1 MNKTT
6 KPTKT
11 TSITMQ
17 YVAVDSI
24 AYPRVD
30 VMALR
35 DAEPPLRSLTF
46 LPIGYLIDGE
56 LEDWAKDNYTLIGTA
71 TITLEPR
78 QHTELVADKVQAMT
92 AQLKEL
98 RANNAKEETE
108 LMGKIQN
115 LLAITNG
122 LEME

>member
-6 KPTKT
+6 KT
-11 TSITMQ
+11 TTITMQ

-35 DAEPPLRSLTF
+35 EAKPPLDTLSF
-46 LPIGYLIDGE
+46 LPMAELENGE
-56 LEDWAKDNYTLIGTA
+56 LSDWAKDLYTFLGIA
-71 TITLEPR
+71 TITLESRP
-78 QHTELVADKVQAMT
+78 HIELVTDKVQAMT

-98 RANNAKEETE
+98 RANNAKAETE

-115 LLAITNG
+115 LLAISNDTSV
-122 LEME
+122 E

>member
-1 MNKTT
+1 MNKPTNTT
-6 KPTKT
+6 T
-11 TSITMQ
+11 ITCQ
-17 YVAVDSI
+17 YVAVNYTSN
-24 AYPRVD
+24 PNVD

-35 DAEPPLRSLTF
+35 GAEPPLHALSF
-46 LPIGYLIDGE
+46 LPMTELTNGE
-56 LEDWAKDNYTLIGTA
+56 LSDWTKGIYTLLGTA
-71 TITLEPR
+71 TITLEARP
-78 QHTELVADKVQAMT
+78 HTELVADKVQAMT

-98 RANNAKEETE
+98 RANNAKAETE

>member
-6 KPTKT
+6 KT
-11 TSITMQ
+11 TQPITMQ

-30 VMALR
+30 VMALK

-46 LPIGYLIDGE
+46 LPMGYLIDGE
-56 LEDWAKDNYTLIGTA
+56 LSDWAKDNYTFLGTA
-71 TITLEPR
+71 TITLELRP
-78 QHTELVADKVQAMT
+78 HAELVADKVQAMT

-98 RANNAKEETE
+98 RANNAKAETE